1 MSLSDG
7 EEKDKERMAVH
18 MYSGRAKWASKKR
31 KRVVVQ
37 IGVGGETVHPASAV
51 E

>member
-7 EEKDKERMAVH
+7 EEKDK
-18 MYSGRAKWASKKR
+18 GREGCTKRKGKNGASKKE
-31 KRVVVQ
+31 VVQ
-37 IGVGGETVHPASAV
+37 IGVVVKTVHPSSAV